1 MRLKSPNSS
10 KLDSPVDQL
19 HHHALFWPVVAV
31 AFLLWLGYRSLY
43 HFPVWFDE
51 TIGKAVFFGLP
62 VWFYLVVSRRRSL
75 LLPIDLRRFEVGLF
89 LGLAIGGIYG
99 FSTAIASLVAKGGLV
114 QAAPIFA
121 SSFFWYEFGLALMT
135 GFWESLFFF
144 VFLAGVISQKYAKS
158 SWYLQI
164 GLSVGLFLLFHLPS
178 VIMRE
183 QLSTGIAQGLLLTLF
198 ALGQTLLFYRW
209 RNLYALTLSH
219 AIWGVVLLLHTGF

>member
-1 MRLKSPNSS
+1 MRLTKQKTSN
-10 KLDSPVDQL
+10 LDSPIDQL
-19 HHHALFWPVVAV
+19 HQHVLFWPVVIV
-31 AFLLWLGYRSLY
+31 AFLLWLGYRLFF
-43 HFPVWFDE
+43 HFPIWFDE

-62 VWFYLVVSRRRSL
+62 VWFYLVVSRRRAL
-75 LLPIDLRRFEVGLF
+75 LMPLDLRRFEVGLF

-121 SSFFWYEFGLALMT
+121 SSIFWYEFVLALMT

-144 VFLAGVISQKYAKS
+144 VFLAGVIGQKYAKS

-183 QLSTGIAQGLLLTLF
+183 QLSASIAQGSLLALF

-219 AIWGVVLLLHTGF
+219 AIWGTVLLLHTGF